1 MEKKE
6 KKAETPIYAA
16 GFEQDALKEDA
27 TEAEIARGES
37 TLVSSLILDRTGDD
51 ER

>member
-1 MEKKE
+1 MEKQ
-6 KKAETPIYAA
+6 KKQAGTAIYAA

-27 TEAEIARGES
+27 AEEEIERGDS
-37 TLVSSLILDRTGDD
+37 TRVSSLILDRTGDD